1 MKNKKNIIILVVFVL
16 IGIFF
21 VKAVLQKEKTI
32 KEGQFVLLELAPVDP
47 RSLMQGDYMSLNY
60 AISTRTSTFDQS
72 ILDSITPVSENEILT
87 TTEEELSA
95 RAVNDI
101 EEAVEKSKLNK
112 RGYVLLSL
120 DKNNVGSLV
129 KMINEMGE
137 KKANQVYIKYFNY
150 EGWRFNIGA
159 ESFFFQEGDAEKY
172 EQAKYG
178 GLRVDE
184 DGNSVLVGMYDKDR
198 KLIGN

>member
-1 MKNKKNIIILVVFVL
+1 MKNKKNIIIIAVFVL

-60 AISTRTSTFDQS
+60 AISTRTSTFNQS

-120 DKNNVGSLV
+120 DKDNVGSLV
-129 KMINEMGE
+129 KMVNEMGE
-137 KKANQVYIKYFNY
+137 KSDNQIYIKYFNY

-159 ESFFFQEGDAEKY
+159 ESFFFQEGEAEKY
-172 EQAKYG
+172 EAAKYG
-178 GLRVDE
+178 ALRVD
-184 DGNSVLVGMYDKDR
+184 DKGNSVLVGMYDE
-198 KLIGN
+198 KLTPI